1 MEQKPVRICDTILR
15 DAHQSL
21 LATRMRTDDMI
32 GTPAMPIAEK
42 LDQVGYWSVEM
53 WGGATF
59 DSAMRF
65 LNEDPWER
73 IRRLKAKMPR
83 TPFQMLLRG
92 QNIVGYKHYPDDVLE
107 RFVVKAHENGIDV
120 FRIFD
125 ALNDVRNMR
134 RAMEVV
140 RREGAHVQAAISYT
154 ISPVH
159 SVDAFVQM
167 ARILEE
173 IGTDTICIKD
183 MAGLLSPYVAY
194 ELVSRLK
201 AECRAP
207 IQLHTHYTSGMAMAT
222 VLKAIEAGVDIV
234 DTAISSLAMVT
245 SQPPT
250 ETLVR
255 ILQESPRDTGLDL
268 NLLAEI
274 SSYFAEVRKKY
285 AAFESG
291 IVGVDVNVLQFQIPG
306 GMLSN
311 LVSQLREQGAEDRYA
326 EVLAEVPRVR
336 QELGY
341 PPLVTPSSQIVGTQA
356 TLNVVLGERYKAIP
370 AEVKNY
376 VRGYYGRPPA
386 SIDPQVQKKVIGDE
400 QPIDCRPA
408 DLLPPGMEQARQEI
422 GELAQSEEDVLSYA
436 LFPQVARPFLER
448 RAKGS
453 AAKEALVAAIAAQ
466 LVAQATQSAEA
477 ARHERAAAPEKPGTA
492 PSPWKTAWR
501 PQAGHWGGLIDGAG
515 GSR

>member
-1 MEQKPVRICDTILR
+1 MVSTPVRICDTILR

-73 IRRLKAKMPR
+73 IRKLKAKMPN

-92 QNIVGYKHYPDDVLE
+92 QNVVGYKHYPDDVLE
-107 RFVVKAHENGIDV
+107 RFVVKAHENGIYV

-134 RAMEVV
+134 KAIEVV
-140 RREGAHVQAAISYT
+140 RREGAHAQGTICYT

-159 SVDAFVQM
+159 NVDTFVQM
-167 ARILEE
+167 AHVLEDL
-173 IGTDTICIKD
+173 GCDTVCVKD

-194 ELVSRLK
+194 ELVGRLK
-201 AECRAP
+201 DEIQVP
-207 IQLHTHYTSGMAMAT
+207 IQLHTHYTSGMAMAA
-222 VLKAIEAGVDIV
+222 VLKAVEAGVDIV

-250 ETLVR
+250 ESLVR

-268 NLLAEI
+268 DLLAEI
-274 SSYFAEVRKKY
+274 SHYFAAVREKY

-291 IVGVDVNVLQFQIPG
+291 MKGVDVNVLQFQIPG

-311 LVSQLREQGAEDRYA
+311 LVSQLREQGAEGRYA
-326 EVLAEVPRVR
+326 EVLEEVPRVR
-336 QELGY
+336 EEMGF
-341 PPLVTPSSQIVGTQA
+341 PPLVTPSSQLVGTQA
-356 TLNVVLGERYKAIP
+356 TLNVVLGERYKVIP
-370 AEVKNY
+370 AEIKNY

-386 SIDPQVQKKVIGDE
+386 SIDPEIKKRVIGDE
-400 QPIDCRPA
+400 EAIDCRPA
-408 DLLPPGMEQARQEI
+408 DLIPPGMEQARAEI
-422 GELAQSEEDVLSYA
+422 GDLAQSEEDVISYA

-448 RAKGS
+448 RARGGG
-453 AAKEALVAAIAAQ
+453 AREALVAAVAA
-466 LVAQATQSAEA
+466 LVVQQ
-477 ARHERAAAPEKPGTA
+477 HESKPRAVVEKAGMSI
-492 PSPWKTAWR
+492 SPWKMAWR
-501 PQAGHWGGLIDGAG
+501 PQRGRWGGLIDGAG
-515 GSR
+515 GAR

>member
-1 MEQKPVRICDTILR
+1 MENNRIRICDTILR

-21 LATRMRTDDMI
+21 LATRMRTDDML
-32 GTPAMPIAEK
+32 PVAEK

-73 IRRLKAKMPR
+73 IRKLKARMPH

-92 QNIVGYKHYPDDVLE
+92 QNVVGYKHYADDVLE
-107 RFVVKAHENGIDV
+107 RFIVKAHENGIHV
-120 FRIFD
+120 FRVFD

-134 RAMEVV
+134 RAIEVV
-140 RREGAHVQAAISYT
+140 KREGAHAQGALCYT

-159 SVDAFVQM
+159 DVDAFVDM
-167 ARILEE
+167 AHVLEDM
-173 IGTDTICIKD
+173 GSDTICIKD
-183 MAGLLSPYVAY
+183 MAGLLSPYVAH

-201 AECRAP
+201 AEIQVP
-207 IQLHTHYTSGMAMAT
+207 IQLHTHYTSGMAMAA
-222 VLKAIEAGVDIV
+222 VLKAVEAGVDIV
-234 DTAISSLAMVT
+234 DTAISSLALVT

-274 SSYFAEVRKKY
+274 SNYFAEVRKKY

-291 IVGVDVNVLQFQIPG
+291 MQGVDVNVLQFQIPG

-326 EVLAEVPRVR
+326 EVLTEVPRVR
-336 QELGY
+336 AELGY

-356 TLNVVLGERYKAIP
+356 TLNVVLGERYKVIP

-386 SIDPQVQKKVIGDE
+386 PIDPEIKKKVIGDE
-400 QPIDCRPA
+400 EPIDCRPA
-408 DLLPPGMEQARQEI
+408 DLIPPGMEQARAEV
-422 GELAQSEEDVLSYA
+422 GSLAQSEEDVISYA

-448 RAKGS
+448 RQSGLG
-453 AAKEALVAAIAAQ
+453 AKEALVAAVAT
-466 LVAQATQSAEA
+466 LVA
-477 ARHERAAAPEKPGTA
+477 AAAEQYESKPAAAVSSGKAAISVRPGTA
-492 PSPWKTAWR
+492 WKTAWR
-501 PQAGHWGGLIDGAG
+501 PQSGRWAGLIDGAG
-515 GSR
+515 GAR

>member
-1 MEQKPVRICDTILR
+1 MEKNPVRICDTVLR

-21 LATRMRTDDMI
+21 LATRMRTDDML
-32 GTPAMPIAEK
+32 PIADK
-42 LDQVGYWSVEM
+42 MDQVGYWSVEM

-73 IRRLKAKMPR
+73 IRKLKARMPN

-92 QNIVGYKHYPDDVLE
+92 QNVVGYKHYPDDVLE
-107 RFVVKAHENGIDV
+107 RFVVKAHENGIQV

-125 ALNDVRNMR
+125 ALNDVRNMSK
-134 RAMEVV
+134 AMEVAK
-140 RREGAHVQAAISYT
+140 REKAHVQATISYT

-159 SVDAFVQM
+159 SVDAFVKLGH
-167 ARILEE
+167 ILEDM
-173 IGTDTICIKD
+173 GADSICVKD

-194 ELVSRLK
+194 ELIGRLK
-201 AECRAP
+201 SELRVP

-222 VLKAIEAGVDIV
+222 VLKGIEAGVDIV
-234 DTAISSLAMVT
+234 DTAISSMALIT

-274 SSYFAEVRKKY
+274 SHYFAQVRKKY

-291 IVGVDVNVLQFQIPG
+291 MMGVDVNVLQFQIPG

-336 QELGY
+336 AELGY
-341 PPLVTPSSQIVGTQA
+341 PPLVTPTSQIVGTQA
-356 TLNVVLGERYKAIP
+356 TLNVVLGERYKVVP

-376 VRGYYGRPPA
+376 VRGYYGRPPGP
-386 SIDPQVQKKVIGDE
+386 IDPEIKKKIIGDE
-400 QPIDCRPA
+400 EPIDCRPA
-408 DLLPPGMEQARQEI
+408 DLIPPGMEQARAEI
-422 GELAQSEEDVLSYA
+422 GDLAESEEDVISYA

-448 RAKGS
+448 RKKGVDS
-453 AAKEALVAAIAAQ
+453 RDALAAAVAAWLVRQQECKRAAK
-466 LVAQATQSAEA
+466 AEA
-477 ARHERAAAPEKPGTA
+477 AVAPRRLAT
-492 PSPWKTAWR
+492 PWKTAWR
-501 PQAGHWGGLIDGAG
+501 PASGRWMGLIDGAG
-515 GSR
+515 GAR

>member
-1 MEQKPVRICDTILR
+1 MENRPLRICDTILR

-21 LATRMRTDDMI
+21 LATRMRTDDML
-32 GTPAMPIAEK
+32 PIAEK
-42 LDQVGYWSVEM
+42 LEQVGFWSVEM

-73 IRRLKAKMPR
+73 IRKLKAKMPN

-92 QNIVGYKHYPDDVLE
+92 QNVVGYKHYPDDVLE

-134 RAMEVV
+134 KAAEFVK
-140 RREGAHVQAAISYT
+140 REGALAEMSICYT

-159 SVDAFVQM
+159 NVDTFVEM
-167 ARILEE
+167 AHVLEDM
-173 IGTDTICIKD
+173 GADTICIKD

-194 ELVSRLK
+194 ELVGRLK
-201 AECRAP
+201 SEIEVP
-207 IQLHTHYTSGMAMAT
+207 IHLHTHYTSGMAMAT
-222 VLKAIEAGVDIV
+222 VLKAVEADVDIV
-234 DTAISSLAMVT
+234 DTAISALAMVT

-255 ILQESPRDTGLDL
+255 VLQESPRDTGLDL
-268 NLLAEI
+268 NLLVEI
-274 SSYFAEVRKKY
+274 SNYFAEVRKKY

-291 IVGVDVNVLQFQIPG
+291 MKGVDVRVLQFQIPG

-326 EVLAEVPRVR
+326 EVLEEVPRVR
-336 QELGY
+336 EEMGF

-356 TLNVVLGERYKAIP
+356 TLNVVLGERYKVIP
-370 AEVKNY
+370 AEIKNY

-386 SIDPQVQKKVIGDE
+386 TIDPEIKKKAIGDE
-400 QPIDCRPA
+400 EAIDCRPA
-408 DLLPPGMEQARQEI
+408 DLIPPALKQARAEI
-422 GELAQSEEDVLSYA
+422 GDLAETEEDVLSYA

-448 RAKGS
+448 RKKGS
-453 AAKEALVAAIAAQ
+453 GAGEALAAAVAA
-466 LVAQATQSAEA
+466 LVVQQYESRPAIVAE
-477 ARHERAAAPEKPGTA
+477 ETSVSI
-492 PSPWKTAWR
+492 SPWKMAWR
-501 PQAGHWGGLIDGAG
+501 PQRGRWGGLVDGAG
-515 GSR
+515 GAR

>member
-1 MEQKPVRICDTILR
+1 MISMENTSVRICDTILR

-21 LATRMRTDDMI
+21 LATRMRTDDML
-32 GTPAMPIAEK
+32 PIAGK

-73 IRRLKAKMPR
+73 IRKLKARMPN

-92 QNIVGYKHYPDDVLE
+92 QNVVGYKHYPDDVLD

-120 FRIFD
+120 FRVFD

-140 RREGAHVQAAISYT
+140 NREGAHAQGTICYT

-159 SVDAFVQM
+159 NVDAFVEM
-167 ARILEE
+167 AHVLEDM
-173 IGTDTICIKD
+173 GADTICVKD

-194 ELVSRLK
+194 ELVGRLK
-201 AECRAP
+201 TEIRIP
-207 IQLHTHYTSGMAMAT
+207 IQLHTHYTSGMAMAA

-255 ILQESPRDTGLDL
+255 ILQESPRDSGLDL

-274 SSYFAEVRKKY
+274 SNYFAEVRKRY

-291 IVGVDVNVLQFQIPG
+291 MKGVDVRVLQFQIPG

-326 EVLAEVPRVR
+326 EVLEEVPRVR
-336 QELGY
+336 EEMGF
-341 PPLVTPSSQIVGTQA
+341 PPLVTPSSQLVGTQA
-356 TLNVVLGERYKAIP
+356 TLNVVLGERYKVIP
-370 AEVKNY
+370 AEIKNY

-386 SIDPQVQKKVIGDE
+386 PIDPQIKKKAIGDE
-400 QPIDCRPA
+400 EPIDCRPA
-408 DLLPPGMEQARQEI
+408 DLIPPGLEEARAEI
-422 GELAQSEEDVLSYA
+422 GDLAQSEEDVISYA
-436 LFPQVARPFLER
+436 LFPQVARPYLER
-448 RAKGS
+448 RVNGGG
-453 AAKEALVAAIAAQ
+453 AKEALVAAVAGLVVQQYESRPTAAF
-466 LVAQATQSAEA
+466 AEA
-477 ARHERAAAPEKPGTA
+477 SISIT
-492 PSPWKTAWR
+492 PWKMAWR
-501 PQAGHWGGLIDGAG
+501 PQSGRWGGLIDGAG